1 MKSKVLGVEFQFFEK
16 NVLGRDGF
24 GQNWIQGM
32 NSMTIP
38 DIKMRFLPML
48 EILRVIF
55 FPSTLWGV
63 NQPIDGNRRKLAYL
77 STSLVRDN
85 CNHCLENGRLQ
96 TGRFKTGHFEMPL
109 SYVQN
114 FRG

>member
-24 GQNWIQGM
+24 GQNWIQDM
-32 NSMTIP
+32 NSMTNP

-55 FPSTLWGV
+55 FPSTLCIHSVGSIYE
-63 NQPIDGNRRKLAYL
+63 QSQAICGIKSSIFP
-77 STSLVRDN
+77 
-85 CNHCLENGRLQ
+85 
-96 TGRFKTGHFEMPL
+96 
-109 SYVQN
+109 
-114 FRG
+114 

>member
-24 GQNWIQGM
+24 GQNWIQDM

-55 FPSTLWGV
+55 FPSTLCHM
-63 NQPIDGNRRKLAYL
+63 DLAI
-77 STSLVRDN
+77 
-85 CNHCLENGRLQ
+85 
-96 TGRFKTGHFEMPL
+96 RFILHEILKII
-109 SYVQN
+109 
-114 FRG
+114 